1 MSGIGASLRP
11 TSQLYVH
18 VLSLSNLFLSIFPP
32 KRSFYQLTRD
42 GSDSYRDQAKAPW
55 TSSSRTSAPIPLAAL
70 NVSMTIPATN
80 LYLMNR
86 LTDSDQEDL
95 TSLSI
100 YPYTKR
106 IWERVLTLGKVSSK
120 LCLLTKRGKLFELKS
135 LQ

>member
-1 MSGIGASLRP
+1 
-11 TSQLYVH
+11 
-18 VLSLSNLFLSIFPP
+18 
-32 KRSFYQLTRD
+32 
-42 GSDSYRDQAKAPW
+42 
-55 TSSSRTSAPIPLAAL
+55 
-70 NVSMTIPATN
+70 MTIPATN